1 MQWLTFALLTLSAV
15 NALSASY
22 SEEDAL
28 YSVDFAGAAYCAGT
42 LGKGVENWNCGAC
55 KSHPGVT
62 NSTVISDSSLT
73 KTFNGFVAYDST
85 TDRIVLSI
93 AGTDPLKLKDW
104 IDDLDF
110 VKTEYPMCAEF
121 GPESCSVHEGFLASY
136 NVASAEVMSVIKSY
150 KSSHPTAALWVTGHS
165 LGAILA
171 VFASLDLTLNGGI
184 KVDNLITFGQPR
196 GGDSAF
202 ASFVMSNLEEYR
214 LVHFQDPVPH
224 LPPKDLLGSPFFM
237 HPTTEVFYE
246 QRDSTGTYKV
256 CEGQEDETCSDQFL
270 VDIDLLNHL
279 HYVGFDFIT
288 NYLGCK
294 L

>member
-1 MQWLTFALLTLSAV
+1 MEVKGLDRRLGLRKNGVPHVRRVRPRTMLGPRRFPRLLQRRLCRSDVRDKVLQIFSPHCCAL
-15 NALSASY
+15 
-22 SEEDAL
+22 
-28 YSVDFAGAAYCAGT
+28 G
-42 LGKGVENWNCGAC
+42 
-55 KSHPGVT
+55 
-62 NSTVISDSSLT
+62 
-73 KTFNGFVAYDST
+73 
-85 TDRIVLSI
+85 DR
-93 AGTDPLKLKDW
+93 AQPRRDP
-104 IDDLDF
+104 
-110 VKTEYPMCAEF
+110 
-121 GPESCSVHEGFLASY
+121 
-136 NVASAEVMSVIKSY
+136 
-150 KSSHPTAALWVTGHS
+150 
-165 LGAILA
+165 A